1 LSTPCAYFLCVCGQ
15 GLIFISVDPITS
27 PTKRLSYL
35 DTARGLAA
43 VSVVIWHYFT
53 ALSGYD
59 QSALVNHSP
68 FHFFWYGEADVIF
81 FFIHSGFILTYSYAN
96 AETRVTVSKYVKYLI
111 ERGFRIYP
119 LFLFILVVSWV
130 LRRTIYPFSN
140 GQWLSGHLLQ
150 YWGAKKDLA
159 ALGKEAILIVRIPDN
174 ANERLMPQDWTLTV
188 ELLVCP
194 LVPLLALLLR
204 KAKWLFW
211 PLVIVM
217 LWIFHFNTYL
227 FEFATGVFIFFL
239 WKDGK
244 TVWGRVGTIVKLSAV
259 VAAVLLYTVLFHFSP
274 IFSLENMVFSPAID
288 RFMVV
293 SGCALFF
300 MIMISSA
307 RVQRWM
313 SYPLLVRIGR
323 SCYSLY
329 LIHLLLLIC
338 FADYGM
344 QVLHAWFAAA
354 PFWLNGLILL
364 LVYLFVTI
372 ALSFLTYRFV
382 EKPFNQLGKK
392 ISRRTEAML
401 VDFGSYCRRR
411 LVKNG

>member
-1 LSTPCAYFLCVCGQ
+1 LCVCGQ
-15 GLIFISVDPITS
+15 GLIFIGVDQITS

-53 ALSGYD
+53 ALAGYD
-59 QSALVNHSP
+59 RSAVVNSSP
-68 FHFFWYGEADVIF
+68 LHFFWYGEADVIF

-96 AETRVTVSKYVKYLI
+96 AETRVTFGKYVKYLI

-119 LFLFILVVSWV
+119 LFLFILLVSWI
-130 LRRTIYPFSN
+130 LRNRFFPFSD
-140 GQWLSGHLLQ
+140 GRTLSGHLLQ
-150 YWGAKKDLA
+150 YWGAKKDLG
-159 ALGKEAILIVRIPDN
+159 ALAKEAILIVRIPEN

-204 KAKWLFW
+204 KAKWFFW
-211 PLVIVM
+211 PLVFVM
-217 LWIFHFNTYL
+217 LWLFHFNTYL

-239 WKDGK
+239 WKDGRSI
-244 TVWGRVGTIVKLSAV
+244 WNRIGIVPKLLALV
-259 VAAVLLYTVLFHFSP
+259 TAIFLYSCLFHFSP

-288 RFMVV
+288 RLMVV
-293 SGCALFF
+293 AGCALFF

-313 SYPLLVRIGR
+313 SYPLLVKIGR

-338 FADYGM
+338 FADWGM
-344 QVLHAWFAAA
+344 QLLAGYRVA
-354 PFWLNGLILL
+354 PFWLNGMILL
-364 LVYLFVTI
+364 LVYLLVTI
-372 ALSFLTYRFV
+372 LLSFLTYRFV
-382 EKPFNQLGKK
+382 ERPFNLLGKK
-392 ISRRTEAML
+392 ISRKTETGL
-401 VDFGSYCRRR
+401 VDLGNYCRR
-411 LVKNG
+411 L

>member
-1 LSTPCAYFLCVCGQ
+1 
-15 GLIFISVDPITS
+15 VDQITS
-27 PTKRLSYL
+27 QTKRLSYL

-43 VSVVIWHYFT
+43 VSVVVWHYFT

-59 QSALVNHSP
+59 RSAVVNSSP
-68 FHFFWYGEADVIF
+68 LHFFWYGEADVIF

-96 AETRVTVSKYVKYLI
+96 AETRVTVGKYVKYLI

-119 LFLFILVVSWV
+119 LFLFILVTSWV
-130 LRRTIYPFSN
+130 LRNSFYPFSD
-140 GQWLSGHLLQ
+140 GRYLSEHLLQ
-150 YWGAKKDLA
+150 YWGAKKDLG
-159 ALGKEAILIVRIPDN
+159 ALAKEAILIVRIPDN

-204 KAKWLFW
+204 KAKWVFW
-211 PLVIVM
+211 PLVFVM
-217 LWIFHFNTYL
+217 LWVFHFNTYL
-227 FEFATGVFIFFL
+227 FEFATGVFLFFL
-239 WKDGK
+239 WKDCRS
-244 TVWGRVGTIVKLSAV
+244 VWSRIGIVPKL
-259 VAAVLLYTVLFHFSP
+259 AAVGAAILLYSCLFHFSP

-288 RFMVV
+288 RLMVV
-293 SGCALFF
+293 AGCALFF

-313 SYPLLVRIGR
+313 SQAVLVKIGR

-338 FADYGM
+338 FADYSM
-344 QVLHAWFAAA
+344 QVLQGWFNA

-364 LVYLFVTI
+364 GVYLLVTI
-372 ALSFLTYRFV
+372 LLSFLTYRFV
-382 EKPFNQLGKK
+382 EKPFNLLGKK
-392 ISRRTEAML
+392 ISRRMEAML
-401 VDFGSYCRRR
+401 VSRGKSN
-411 LVKNG
+411 LEI